1 MGAVIVVKK
10 GQMMSHHGIFSCSD
24 GATSKQIFVLYDFY
38 VSI

>member
-1 MGAVIVVKK
+1 MIVVKK
-10 GQMMSHHGIFSCSD
+10 GQMMMSHHGIFSCSD